1 VPPSTARVTP
11 QASDDCR
18 ERHADVERG
27 SDSRFAGIPWR
38 SMAKPRFRYSRWDGT
53 QVGFDLDADAVL
65 EQITDDL
72 LYHGDLHAALR
83 RLLQQGFRDR
93 QGQDVQGIRDLLER
107 LRREREERLDRFDL
121 GGVYDEI
128 AEELREVV
136 QTERDEIDRQLRQAQ
151 RSGDPR
157 RAETAQG
164 AADERNMQ
172 LEMLPPDLAGMVR
185 ELQSYDFASSQAQQR
200 FEELV
205 EKLRQQVLDS
215 YVNRM
220 TGAVESMTPEDMAR
234 MKDMMAEL
242 NQMLEQRSR
251 GEEPDFDGFME
262 RYGDY
267 FPENPQSL
275 DELLEVLAR
284 RMAAMQAMLA
294 SMTPEQRAQISQLA
308 DQLLEDMDLRWQ
320 VDQLGS
326 QLRSMFP
333 NMGWDQ
339 GYDFRGQDPM
349 GLAQAAS
356 TLEELGDLD
365 RLEQLLRNAANPGAL
380 AEADVDRARELLG
393 DDAARSLDEL
403 GRLTRMLQEAG
414 LIDQREGRLELTP
427 KGLRRIG
434 RNALNDLFE
443 KLARDKLGRHE
454 LERSGVG
461 HERAYETKPYEYG
474 DPFNLQIERTVR
486 NAVARTGGGTPVRL
500 HPDDFE
506 VDRTEQ
512 LVRSSTV
519 LMLDLSLS
527 MPMRD
532 NFLAAK
538 KVAMAL
544 HSLISTQ
551 FPRDYLG
558 LVGFSEVAREIRP
571 QDLPEVSWDFVY
583 GTNMQHGFQ
592 ISRRLL
598 SRQPGTKQIIMV
610 TDGEPTAHFE
620 PGMPEPFFSYPPVR
634 ETVDATLR
642 EVVRCTRDGIR
653 INTFMLDPNG
663 HLRTFVE
670 KLTRLNKGRAFF
682 TSPETLGDYLLVD
695 FIEQKREM
703 RRAGG
708 GRRSA

>member
-1 VPPSTARVTP
+1 MST
-11 QASDDCR
+11 
-18 ERHADVERG
+18 
-27 SDSRFAGIPWR
+27 
-38 SMAKPRFRYSRWDGT
+38 PRFRYSRWDGT

-93 QGQDVQGIRDLLER
+93 QGQDVQGVRELLDR
-107 LRREREERLDRFDL
+107 LRQQREERLDRFDL

-128 AEELREVV
+128 ADELREVV
-136 QTERDEIDRQLRQAQ
+136 QAERDEVDRQLRDAQ
-151 RSGDPR
+151 QSGDER
-157 RAETAQG
+157 RAETAQ
-164 AADERNMQ
+164 ASADERNMQ

-185 ELQSYDFASSQAQQR
+185 ELQNYDFASPQAQQR

-220 TGAVESMTPEDMAR
+220 TGAVENMTPEDMSR

-262 RYGDY
+262 RYGDF
-267 FPENPQSL
+267 FPENPKDL

-294 SMTPEQRAQISQLA
+294 SMTPEQRAQISALA

-326 QLRSMFP
+326 QLQQMFP
-333 NMGWDQ
+333 DMGWGQ

-349 GLAQAAS
+349 GMAQAAS

-380 AEADVDRARELLG
+380 AEADIDRARELLG

-403 GRLTRMLQEAG
+403 GRLTRMLQDAG

-434 RNALNDLFE
+434 RNALDDLFE

-454 LERSGVG
+454 LEATGVG
-461 HERAYETKPYEYG
+461 HERSYETKPYEYG
-474 DPFNLQIERTVR
+474 DPFNLHIERTVR
-486 NAVARTGGGTPVRL
+486 NAVSRNGEGTPVRL
-500 HPDDFE
+500 QPDDFE
-506 VDRTEQ
+506 VERTEQ

-598 SRQPGTKQIIMV
+598 GRQTGTKQIIMI

-620 PGMPEPFFSYPPVR
+620 PGMPEPFFNYPPVR

-682 TSPETLGDYLLVD
+682 TSPDTLGDYVLVD

-703 RRAGG
+703 RRSGG